1 MNIIFVIIFLVI
13 AVIFVLFVVFALRA
27 KRWNFQG
34 RTLAQ
39 AIPAQATIVRLERK
53 GSQSEGDSK
62 IPVKLTL
69 DVQHPSLPVYRAE
82 TLWLIDILAI
92 PQVQP
97 QQVVQVKVNAHHP
110 DRIYPDM
117 DLAEFFDWN
126 LTDFKSGLPPEI
138 KAKF

>member
-1 MNIIFVIIFLVI
+1 MNITLVIIFSVI
-13 AVIFVLFVVFALRA
+13 AIIFGLFVIFALRA
-27 KRWNFQG
+27 KRWNFKG

-39 AIPAQATIVRLERK
+39 AIPAPATVVRLERK

-69 DVQHPSLPVYRAE
+69 DVQHPTLSVYRAE

-97 QQVVQVKVNAHHP
+97 HQVVQVKVNAHHP
-110 DRIYPDM
+110 DRIYPGI

-126 LTDFKSGLPPEI
+126 MTDFKSGLPPEI
-138 KAKF
+138 KAKL

>member
-1 MNIIFVIIFLVI
+1 MNIIFAIIFLVI
-13 AVIFVLFVVFALRA
+13 AMIIVVIVLLALRA
-27 KRWNFQG
+27 KRLNFKG

-53 GSQSEGDSK
+53 DSQSEGDSK
-62 IPVKLTL
+62 ISVKLTL

-82 TLWLIDILAI
+82 TLWSVDILAI

-110 DRIYPDM
+110 DRIYPNM

-126 LTDFKSGLPPEI
+126 ITDLKSGLPPEI
-138 KAKF
+138 KSKL